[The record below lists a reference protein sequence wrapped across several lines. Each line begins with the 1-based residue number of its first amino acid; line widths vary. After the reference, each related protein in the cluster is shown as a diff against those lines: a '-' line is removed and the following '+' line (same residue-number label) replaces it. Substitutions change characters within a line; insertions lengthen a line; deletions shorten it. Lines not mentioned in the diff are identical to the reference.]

1 MDDEGFI
8 WIEGRTDDVIIRGGF
23 KVATNSVADTLRR
36 HPAVSD
42 ACVIG
47 IPDERLGQVPAAG
60 VELRGGETVTSDELA
75 AWARQQLSSYQVPVT
90 FLIVDRLP
98 RTPSMKVSQP
108 ALRALLEAA
117 G

>member
-1 MDDEGFI
+1 M
-8 WIEGRTDDVIIRGGF
+8 RGT
-23 KVATNSVADTLRR
+23 ASRQAAQR
-36 HPAVSD
+36 HPAVGD

-47 IPDERLGQVPAAG
+47 IPDERLGQVPVAG
-60 VELRGGETVTSDELA
+60 VELREGATLTSEDLA
-75 AWARQQLSSYQVPVT
+75 AWAHIELSSYQVPVR

-108 ALRALLEAA
+108 GLRALIDAA